1 MSQKHSIIEKPPI
14 TNSEEINGFSPSHR
28 WDLQPTTDQ
37 FTGKIDRV
45 RQNETLTSV
54 RHPQPP
60 LTIRSRPPGS
70 VQGGHS
76 LTDSVD
82 FVDSVRVREPCSVDS
97 VDNGLASHNLENF
110 SFLHPHCSCI
120 RKGDQLRTL
129 YLQNNEIVSKCMAT
143 QNNHL
148 VQGKGKNVKNAT

>member
-97 VDNGLASHNLENF
+97 VDNGLSSHNLENF
-110 SFLHPHCSCI
+110 SFLHPIVRVSEKETSYVHCI
-120 RKGDQLRTL
+120 YRIMKLYRNAWQLKIIT
-129 YLQNNEIVSKCMAT
+129 
-143 QNNHL
+143 
-148 VQGKGKNVKNAT
+148 